1 MSHRNSLIMVL
12 LYLMTGLAFGL
23 GLVLLLVGERT
34 ELPLAI
40 AAWLAGAVLVRANY
54 RRSML

>member
-40 AAWLAGAVLVRANY
+40 AAWLAGAVLVRVNY